1 MKTYF
6 VISDIHS
13 FYDEMIKSL
22 DDAGFDR
29 NNKEHI
35 LIVCGDIFDRG
46 TKPLE
51 VYHYLRTLPRD
62 RRILVRGNHELLLKQ
77 LYNRKFY
84 LSHDIHNGTFDTLC
98 YICDQPT
105 YKDNLWYMTSLEID
119 GKEED
124 AERIA
129 TERDKCLYEDNQ
141 LIKDILEWIDSDEW
155 CNYYELG
162 QFIFVHSFIPLTQHI
177 DWNKSAVCNFI
188 VKEGPDTYRED
199 WRNATQTE
207 WEDAT

>member
-22 DDAGFDR
+22 DNAGFDR

-46 TKPLE
+46 AKPLE
-51 VYHYLRTLPRD
+51 VYNYLRTLPRA
-62 RRILVRGNHELLLKQ
+62 RRILIRGNHEILLKQ
-77 LYNRKFY
+77 LYERKFH
-84 LSHDIHNGTFDTLC
+84 LSYDIHNGTLDTLC
-98 YICDQPT
+98 YICGQPIHKE
-105 YKDNLWYMTSLEID
+105 YLWNITQLEVD
-119 GKEED
+119 GSRED
-124 AERIA
+124 VKRMAAERN
-129 TERDKCLYEDNQ
+129 KCLYEDNQ

-155 CNYYELG
+155 RNYYELG

-177 DWNKSAVCNFI
+177 DWEKSKWCNCLI
-188 VKEGPDTYRED
+188 KESPDTYRDD

-207 WEDAT
+207 